1 MPPGSHEARWRHGLL
16 LLSTAAGIRAFC
28 IGLTGVLLGLYLA
41 RRGYTAGQLG
51 VVVGCGLAG
60 NAVATAWLALA
71 APRVD
76 RRAVLLVS
84 TVLGGAG
91 LIGAGNVSAPLAIA
105 VVAFVGLVNG
115 MGRDRGP
122 AQVLEQSLLSDRLP
136 ISDGARVMVRYTA
149 TPAPKDPTR
158 PCDRH
163 LLDNWLRR
171 AFPKAGL
178 KQEAGGLWHTLRRKW
193 ATERKGYPVKAV
205 AAAGGWRDERTIL
218 TSYQQAD
225 AATVK
230 QVVLHPTQR
239 LVSG

>member
-1 MPPGSHEARWRHGLL
+1 VPPSFHEARWRHGLL

-71 APRVD
+71 APRVK

-91 LIGAGNVSAPLAIA
+91 LIGAVNVSAPLAIA
-105 VVAFVGLVNG
+105 VVGFVGLVNG

-136 ISDGARVMVRYTA
+136 ISDGTRVMVRYTA
-149 TPAPKDPTR
+149 WFFKR
-158 PCDRH
+158 
-163 LLDNWLRR
+163 
-171 AFPKAGL
+171 FGL
-178 KQEAGGLWHTLRRKW
+178 TVEVIGRFFSSPGMTGEPRSTHTIVPGRRK
-193 ATERKGYPVKAV
+193 APPRKSRWSPDLPNGAD
-205 AAAGGWRDERTIL
+205 RDRTGDPL
-218 TSYQQAD
+218 LA
-225 AATVK
+225 K
-230 QVVLHPTQR
+230 QVLSQLSYRPETC
-239 LVSG
+239 LD